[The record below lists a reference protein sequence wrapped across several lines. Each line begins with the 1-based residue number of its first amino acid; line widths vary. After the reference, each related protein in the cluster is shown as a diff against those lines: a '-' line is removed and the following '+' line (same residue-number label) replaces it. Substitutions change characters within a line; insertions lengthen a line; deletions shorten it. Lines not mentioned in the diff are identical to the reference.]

1 MTISGMWRRYFW
13 GNRSRHRDLDSM
25 SSGRGIYFIGCG
37 DKIVYIGQSI
47 SLTERSIESLARYYH
62 QIDDITLPWSIGFAP
77 VHSDDDCNELEST
90 AIRKYAPIFNT
101 SIPSK
106 TKSEG
111 EELKVTQ
118 IFRVFADQNENCA
131 AFDATNMEQQAREAL
146 ANPSPPWEQGHK
158 RRK

>member
-13 GNRSRHRDLDSM
+13 GNRSRHRDLDTM
-25 SSGRGIYFIGCG
+25 PRSGGFYFIGCG
-37 DKIVYIGQSI
+37 DQIVYIGQS
-47 SLTERSIESLARYYH
+47 SFVPERSIESLARYYH
-62 QIDDITLPWSIGFAP
+62 QIDDITLPWSIGLAFAY
-77 VHSDDDCNELEST
+77 SDDDWNELEST